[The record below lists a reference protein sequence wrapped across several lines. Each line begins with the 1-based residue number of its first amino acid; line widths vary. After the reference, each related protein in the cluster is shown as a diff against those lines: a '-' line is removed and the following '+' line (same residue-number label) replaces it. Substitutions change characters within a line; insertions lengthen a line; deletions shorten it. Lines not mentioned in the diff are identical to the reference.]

1 MLLCSLLFVALFLM
15 GMNNPLKL
23 TQYEISST
31 KLPKEFDG
39 FVIVQLS
46 DFHCK
51 QFGQEQQELLQRIE
65 KEAPELIVLTG
76 DVYDEKR
83 WDYSALNSFLEGIT
97 KIAPVYAITG
107 NHEYDDDD
115 HYTLLKKLYL
125 RYDVTLLNDEM
136 KQIYKSGKYINLYG
150 MHYRKYISTEE
161 EITKT
166 DEDTFNILLYHD
178 PNQFTKLLD
187 KNFHLILSGHTHGG
201 VIRLPLLGGMIGTSY
216 EFFPHFDYGYYE
228 EASTAMIISS
238 GLGDTDIPRFFNRPE
253 IVKITLEKGE

>member
-1 MLLCSLLFVALFLM
+1 M
-15 GMNNPLKL
+15 KI
-23 TQYEISST
+23 TKYQISSI

-51 QFGQEQQELLQRIE
+51 QFGQEQLELLRSIE

-76 DVYDEKR
+76 DIYDEKR
-83 WDYSALNSFLEGIT
+83 WNYSALNSLLEGIT
-97 KIAPVYAITG
+97 RIAPVYAVTG
-107 NHEYDDDD
+107 NHEYDEDALL
-115 HYTLLKKLYL
+115 TLLKKLYQK
-125 RYDVTLLNDEM
+125 YGVTLLSDEVE
-136 KQIYKSGKYINLYG
+136 QIYKDGKYINLYG
-150 MHYRKYISTEE
+150 MQFREYISKEDEIIKAEE
-161 EITKT
+161 NA
-166 DEDTFNILLYHD
+166 FNILLYHD
-178 PNQFTKLLD
+178 PTEFTKLLD

-238 GLGDTDIPRFFNRPE
+238 GLGDTDIPRFYNRPE